1 MAMDA
6 AGSPPAFASSVG
18 GGPAGTPPAGGP
30 PPPHPG
36 GGAAPGGGGGGGPP
50 PPPPPPA
57 PPPAPPPPP
66 RHRHLPQG
74 KWRDVPGGE
83 NFDLLGQFEIKA
95 IGDRLR
101 EMAGNPSC
109 DEITFEE
116 RMTPP
121 AYTPRLA
128 RQPHERGIRQWH
140 AHTSH

>member
-1 MAMDA
+1 MVAE
-6 AGSPPAFASSVG
+6 
-18 GGPAGTPPAGGP
+18 
-30 PPPHPG
+30 PHG
-36 GGAAPGGGGGGGPP
+36 YGCRGLATGLRQQHARS
-50 PPPPPPA
+50 A
-57 PPPAPPPPP
+57 RART